1 MPCYPQHLE
10 PEQQIKH
17 LENHWQL
24 LHILKCNRLMQ
35 CLLHC
40 SVWCRIVAIKTFTV
54 LYERTDG
61 LALGTLLHIIS
72 AELPKFPNNM
82 FSLVFTVVKEVFPHF
97 PCLNHFHNA
106 CRKKLYGIQTST
118 LVGWGFP
125 FYSMYFHTSPCSQ
138 DLQTGGTEEPFT
150 LIAYMEYLKGCSQ
163 VMQRV
168 VILLSATFLNVLEM
182 VTKTWSAEMLLY
194 WKSLK

>member
-1 MPCYPQHLE
+1 MNFESIEVLIGWYSQETNQVCCRKFHVTRNTWNLE
-10 PEQQIKH
+10 QEIKR
-17 LENHWQL
+17 LENQWQL
-24 LHILKCNRLMQ
+24 LQILKCNRLMQ

-82 FSLVFTVVKEVFPHF
+82 FFMVVKEVFPHF
-97 PCLNHFHNA
+97 PCVNHFHNA

-118 LVGWGFP
+118 LVGWGF
-125 FYSMYFHTSPCSQ
+125 FHSTQCISILPPAHMICRRVE
-138 DLQTGGTEEPFT
+138 LQN
-150 LIAYMEYLKGCSQ
+150 
-163 VMQRV
+163 
-168 VILLSATFLNVLEM
+168 LSRWLH
-182 VTKTWSAEMLLY
+182 TWST
-194 WKSLK
+194 